1 MRTIASAS
9 LLGMLLTAAPRAQEA
24 PVADE
29 APSADELVERAS
41 QRFVGDFDEMKK
53 RRIIRVGVAYNRT
66 HYFIDKGE
74 QRGLTYE
81 MFKVFED
88 ELNAPIKRPKDKI
101 HVLFM
106 PMSRDEMVSALLQG
120 RVDLLAANI
129 KITPERRKVVDFSDP
144 IRSDV
149 AEIVVTGPG
158 APPINT
164 KEDLAGQ
171 EVFVRDQGTYFQHLV
186 ELNRRFKAQG
196 QPEIKIRAA
205 PHSLEDDDILEM
217 VNAGLVK
224 ITVVDNV
231 LADFWKQVFTN
242 LTVHSDIALTG
253 NDEIGVA
260 MRPVSPQLRAAMN
273 ALIKKHGMKTAVG
286 NTLLKRYLVSTKFAK
301 SATSSAD
308 MERYRKIVNLFRK
321 YGDRYSLDFL
331 LMAALGYQESGLNQ
345 SVRSRVGAIGVMQV
359 MPATGKQMKVGDITV
374 MENNIHAGVK
384 YIRYMIDEFYKDE
397 PMDDL
402 NKTLFAFASYNAGPG
417 RLRQLRAEAAKR
429 RLDPNVWFNNV
440 EQIASER
447 IGRETVTYV
456 SNIYK
461 YYVAYKLAE
470 EEIQEREKASG

>member
-1 MRTIASAS
+1 
-9 LLGMLLTAAPRAQEA
+9 
-24 PVADE
+24 
-29 APSADELVERAS
+29 
-41 QRFVGDFDEMKK
+41 
-53 RRIIRVGVAYNRT
+53 
-66 HYFIDKGE
+66 
-74 QRGLTYE
+74 

-129 KITPERRKVVDFSDP
+129 KITPERRKLVDFSDP

-186 ELNRRFKAQG
+186 ELNSQFKAQG
-196 QPEIKIRAA
+196 LAEMKIRSA

-242 LTVHSDIALTG
+242 LTVHSDVALTG
-253 NDEIGVA
+253 NDEIAVA
-260 MRPVSPQLRAAMN
+260 MRPVSPQMRAAMN
-273 ALIKKHGMKTAVG
+273 ALIKKHGMKTGVG

-331 LMAALGYQESGLNQ
+331 LMTALGYQESGLNQ
-345 SVRSRVGAIGVMQV
+345 SARSQVGAIGVMQV

-384 YIRYMIDEFYKDE
+384 YIRYVIDEFYKDE

-417 RLRQLRAEAAKR
+417 RLRQLRAVAAKR
-429 RLDPNVWFNNV
+429 GLDPNVWFNNV